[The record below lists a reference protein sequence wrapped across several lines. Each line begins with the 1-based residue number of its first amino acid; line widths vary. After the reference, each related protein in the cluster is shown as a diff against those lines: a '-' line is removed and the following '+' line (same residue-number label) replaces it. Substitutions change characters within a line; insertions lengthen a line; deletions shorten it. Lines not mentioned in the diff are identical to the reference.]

1 MRRAQLARCGAVTV
15 ALVAGIFAVAAPAHA
30 LTHAGELM
38 PMRAKTAL
46 QKMEH
51 GIRLDHVLVK
61 GRMSLNDATLTLPFE
76 CTNCRFDGPV
86 SARNAV
92 FMRRVDLAGA
102 TFTKTVQMI
111 GASFGGSASFGST
124 IAPSHFERDANFTLA
139 TFGDTADF
147 ENVSFGDATFD
158 LARFKGDAIFAGG
171 AFKAAFEGPTSFQR
185 TSFAGTADF
194 RDRVF
199 EQTPDFTEATFAG
212 RSDFSGL
219 TEFKHGATFAE
230 TAFGP
235 ETSFIAAKFEGEVK
249 AADVTSFD
257 HVTSSGT
264 IDFSAATISAPLR
277 ILRSVV
283 GGLTFAQVLYE
294 SGGTLNLDSDTAPSF
309 YLDIGSL
316 SYVKG
321 GDASSTVHDRETAL
335 ALLEASAKADNNLS
349 LANDAHYRL
358 ESLKSTQYRE
368 PLHLLDL
375 FFYNWIA
382 GYLVRPD
389 HPIFT
394 LVAIALLLSLVRAFI
409 LVPEPRTAGDPSRIR
424 PELTKRGDAIGARL
438 GQITGRFGTWL
449 HASVRPGFAHF
460 GHELLDTFRLIL
472 PGSGAAAKGRRA
484 EAFAYRALF
493 VCMLIGFANSNPT
506 LRQMLD
512 ALL

>member
-1 MRRAQLARCGAVTV
+1 VVGV
-15 ALVAGIFAVAAPAHA
+15 FAVAPPAYA
-30 LTHAGELM
+30 RGGELA
-38 PMRAKTAL
+38 PMSAKMAVA
-46 QKMEH
+46 QMKR
-51 GIRLDHVLVK
+51 GVRLDHVLVK
-61 GRMSLNDATLTLPFE
+61 GRVSLNDATLTWPFE
-76 CTNCRFDGPV
+76 CTNCRFVGPV

-102 TFTKTVQMI
+102 TFTKTVQMV
-111 GASFGGSASFGST
+111 GASFAGSASFGST
-124 IAPSHFERDANFTLA
+124 IAPSHFRSGANFTLA

-158 LARFKGDAIFAGG
+158 LAHFKGDAIFAGG
-171 AFKAAFEGPTSFQR
+171 TFNAAFEGPTSFQR

-219 TEFKHGATFAE
+219 TEFKHGATFDE

-235 ETSFIAAKFEGEVK
+235 ETSFLAAKFEGE
-249 AADVTSFD
+249 ARSGDVTIFD

-277 ILRSVV
+277 ILKSVV
-283 GGLTFAQVLYE
+283 GGLTFAQTLYR
-294 SGGTLNLDSDTAPSF
+294 SGGTLTLDSDTAPSF
-309 YLDIGSL
+309 YLDISSL
-316 SYVKG
+316 PHVKG
-321 GDASSTVHDRETAL
+321 ADASSTVNDRETAL
-335 ALLEASAKADNNLS
+335 ALLEASAKSDNNLS

-368 PLHLLDL
+368 PFHLLDL

-394 LVAIALLLSLVRAFI
+394 LLVIALLVSLVRAFI
-409 LVPEPRTAGDPSRIR
+409 LIPEPRTAGEPSRIR
-424 PELTKRGDAIGARL
+424 PELTKRGEAVGATL
-438 GQITGRFGTWL
+438 AEITGRFGIWL
-449 HASVRPGFAHF
+449 HTSVRPGFTHF

-484 EAFAYRALF
+484 EAFAYRALI

>member
-1 MRRAQLARCGAVTV
+1 
-15 ALVAGIFAVAAPAHA
+15 
-30 LTHAGELM
+30 
-38 PMRAKTAL
+38 
-46 QKMEH
+46 MEH

-147 ENVSFGDATFD
+147 ENVSFANATFD

-171 AFKAAFEGPTSFQR
+171 TFNAPFAGPASFQR
-185 TSFAGTADF
+185 TSFGGTADF

-199 EQTPDFTEATFAG
+199 DQAPDFTEATFAG

-219 TEFKHGATFAE
+219 TEFKHGATFEE

-235 ETSFIAAKFEGEVK
+235 ATSFLAAKFEGN
-249 AADVTSFD
+249 ASDATSLD
-257 HVTSSGT
+257 HITSSGT
-264 IDFSAATISAPLR
+264 IDFSAAEVSAPLR
-277 ILRSVV
+277 VLNSVV
-283 GGLTFAQVLYE
+283 GGLTFAHVLYG
-294 SGGTLNLDSDTAPSF
+294 SGGTLTLDSVTSPSF
-309 YLDIGSL
+309 YFDIGSL
-316 SYVKG
+316 RYVNG

-335 ALLEASAKADNNLS
+335 SLLEASSKADNNLS

-368 PLHLLDL
+368 PFHLIDL

-394 LVAIALLLSLVRAFI
+394 LLAIALLVSLVRAFT

-424 PELTKRGDAIGARL
+424 PGLTERGEAIGAKVGHL
-438 GQITGRFGTWL
+438 TGRFGIWL
-449 HASVRPGFAHF
+449 HTSVRPGIAHF

-472 PGSGAAAKGRRA
+472 PGSGATAKGRRA
-484 EAFAYRALF
+484 EAFAYRLLF